1 MNYDKNESIHLSSN
15 IRIRNIRQT
24 DISKIIQLQ
33 KKSFSDMAAYGMIWP
48 YSYLESHIRIFAEG
62 QFCAEINLETQPS
75 IVASAS
81 SLIVTLHP
89 EYAEHEWYDITGSGM
104 FITHNPHG
112 DTLYGAD
119 ISTHPNFRRM
129 GIATMLYNA
138 RKELAIRLNLRRI
151 IIGGR
156 LYNYYRYVNKLSPRT
171 YIENVIKGKIIDP
184 VILFQ
189 LKNGFKFIKILPNY
203 LYDKRS
209 LNYASFMEWLN
220 PNHLDKEIII
230 DM

>member
-1 MNYDKNESIHLSSN
+1 
-15 IRIRNIRQT
+15 
-24 DISKIIQLQ
+24 
-33 KKSFSDMAAYGMIWP
+33 MIWP
-48 YSYLESHIRIFAEG
+48 YSYLESHIHVFAEG
-62 QFCAEINLETQPS
+62 QFCAEINRETQTR
-75 IVASAS
+75 IIASAS
-81 SLIVTLHP
+81 SLIIKLQP
-89 EYAEHEWYDITGSGM
+89 EYAEHTWYDITGAGLFTS
-104 FITHNPHG
+104 HNPRG

-119 ISTHPNFRRM
+119 ISTHPNFRRI

-138 RKELAIRLNLRRI
+138 RKELAVRLNLRRI

-156 LYNYYRYVNKLSPRT
+156 LYNYYRYVNKLSPCK

-220 PNHLDKEIII
+220 PNNLDKDIKLADI
-230 DM
+230 

>member
-1 MNYDKNESIHLSSN
+1 
-15 IRIRNIRQT
+15 
-24 DISKIIQLQ
+24 
-33 KKSFSDMAAYGMIWP
+33 MAAYGMIWP
-48 YSYLESHIRIFAEG
+48 PSYLESHIRIFAEG
-62 QFCAEINLETQPS
+62 QFCAEINLKTQPS

-81 SLIVTLHP
+81 SLIITLHP
-89 EYAEHEWYDITGSGM
+89 EYSEHEWYDITGSGM

-138 RKELAIRLNLRRI
+138 RKELAIRLHLRRI

-220 PNHLDKEIII
+220 PNNLDKEI
-230 DM
+230 

>member
-48 YSYLESHIRIFAEG
+48 HSYLESHIRIFAEG
-62 QFCAEINLETQPS
+62 QYCAEIHPETQPS

-81 SLIVTLHP
+81 SLIITLKP
-89 EYAEHEWYDITGSGM
+89 EYAEHEWYDITGSGI
-104 FITHNPHG
+104 FTTHDPHG

-220 PNHLDKEIII
+220 PNNLDKEI
-230 DM
+230 

>member
-1 MNYDKNESIHLSSN
+1 MNYDKNDSIHLPSN

-119 ISTHPNFRRM
+119 ISTHPNYRRM